1 MLIRILSL
9 ILALSL
15 TVHVARAET
24 PADERVKVGTEA
36 LDAGKLDEAKQAFAA
51 ALRADPKDPRAQHG
65 MALVCLANREIGR
78 ACQLMDQVLAQTPKP
93 DRAVVLNAIA
103 AHMAAKNRARACKL
117 ARDYLTANPKAID
130 EPMVNALG
138 GALAGASPT
147 ERKNR
152 LFTDSVAFYEVAN
165 KRLDAARPGY
175 KRFGMEWHP
184 AAEADAKLSTF
195 AKNQKALDHLA
206 TAIDLAEQRV
216 ADVEREIARQLFLI
230 DRKDSAAPR
239 RLAAARADLPKARA
253 EVAAAQKNYDDFAA
267 SMERPPF
274 PKEVEAV
281 AMSQIDPPPFS
292 AVIIKPATPTATATA
307 STTPATTTAVAT
319 PAVATT
325 QPAAVSQP
333 ATTTT
338 SAPTAVTPSQPVT
351 RRSAKVLTAFAVH
364 VDLVLTA
371 AQGIEKNSETRVQLR
386 DGRTFPARLV
396 RLDAKTG
403 LALLRVEGVRLS
415 CLAVGEQFDG
425 GPITCVGFPD
435 DDLFQPKLRGMNGKA
450 SPVPAEQGE
459 KGWTVSLNIHP
470 RLPGAPLFAEGHV
483 VGVCL
488 APPDALPSELPAI
501 PLAQLKPFL
510 GMDIAN
516 AKPLRPGQD
525 VAAAIVQVIVIPP
538 R

>member
-15 TVHVARAET
+15 PAHLARAET
-24 PADERVKVGTEA
+24 PADERVKAGTEA

-51 ALRADPKDPRAQHG
+51 ALKADPKDPRAQHG

-117 ARDYLTANPKAID
+117 ARDYLTANPKALD

-152 LFTDSVAFYEVAN
+152 LFTESVAFYEIAN
-165 KRLDAARPGY
+165 KRLEAARPGY

-184 AAEADAKLSTF
+184 AAEADTKLSTF

-216 ADVEREIARQLFLI
+216 SDVEREIARQLFLV

-253 EVAAAQKNYDDFAA
+253 EVAAAQQNYDDFAA
-267 SMERPPF
+267 SMLRPPF

-281 AMSQIDPPPFS
+281 AMSQLDPPPFS
-292 AVIIKPATPTATATA
+292 AVIAKPTTATATA
-307 STTPATTTAVAT
+307 STTTTVTVAT

-333 ATTTT
+333 ATTT
-338 SAPTAVTPSQPVT
+338 PTTTVTASQPVT
-351 RRSAKVLTAFAVH
+351 RRAPKVLTAFAVH

-371 AQGIEKNSETRVQLR
+371 AQGIEKESETRVQLR
-386 DGRTFPARLV
+386 DGRTFPARVV
-396 RLDAKTG
+396 RIDAKTG
-403 LALLRVEGVRLS
+403 LALLRVEGVRLA
-415 CLAVGEQFDG
+415 CLAVGEQFEG

-450 SPVPAEQGE
+450 SPVPAEQAE

-501 PLAQLKPFL
+501 PLTKIRNIL
-510 GMDIAN
+510 GVDIAG

>member
-9 ILALSL
+9 LLALSL
-15 TVHVARAET
+15 AGPFARGET
-24 PADERVKVGTEA
+24 PADERVKAGTEA

-103 AHMAAKNRARACKL
+103 AHMAAKNRARAGKL

-152 LFTDSVAFYEVAN
+152 LFTDSVAFYEIAN
-165 KRLDAARPGY
+165 KRLEAARPGY

-216 ADVEREIARQLFLI
+216 KDVEREIARQLFLI

-253 EVAAAQKNYDDFAA
+253 EMAAAQQNYDDFAA
-267 SMERPPF
+267 SMLRPPF

-281 AMSQIDPPPFS
+281 AMSQLDPPPFS
-292 AVIIKPATPTATATA
+292 AVIAKPTTATATA
-307 STTPATTTAVAT
+307 STIPATTAVAT

-333 ATTTT
+333 ATTTP
-338 SAPTAVTPSQPVT
+338 SATTTVTASQPVT
-351 RRSAKVLTAFAVH
+351 RRSPKVLTAFAVH

-371 AQGIEKNSETRVQLR
+371 AQGIEKDSETRVQLR
-386 DGRTFPARLV
+386 DGRTFPARVV
-396 RLDAKTG
+396 RIDAKSG

-450 SPVPAEQGE
+450 SPVPAEPGE

-470 RLPGAPLFAEGHV
+470 RLAGAPLFAEGHV

-501 PLAQLKPFL
+501 PLTKIRNIL
-510 GMDIAN
+510 GVDIAN